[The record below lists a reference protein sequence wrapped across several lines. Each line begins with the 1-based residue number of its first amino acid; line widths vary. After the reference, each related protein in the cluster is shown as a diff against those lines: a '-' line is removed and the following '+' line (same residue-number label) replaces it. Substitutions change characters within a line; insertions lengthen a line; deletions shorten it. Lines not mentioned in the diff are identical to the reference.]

1 MYVVA
6 VSSRVEPTKP
16 EGEGLSSAEAGYGPA
31 MPTPPAE
38 IAGRYRVLEEAG
50 RGGMGAVYRCIDE
63 RLGREVAVKQVGR
76 MPGESVTD
84 QARALREAR
93 SSAALNHPNV
103 VSVYDSM
110 AEGDSVWLVMEYVAG
125 RTLSQMLREDGPL
138 SPHRAAWIGAQV
150 ADGLAAAHERGTTH
164 RDVKPGNVLVTKG
177 DRAKIS
183 DFGIARTTGEAS
195 LTQSGIL
202 TGTPGYFAPEI
213 ARGGDP
219 GPASDVWALG
229 ATLYHAVEGRPP
241 YGENPNALQLL
252 ARVAAEDPPAPERAG
267 VLAGPISRMLDRDPA
282 SRWSMA
288 DAAHALHRIHE
299 QTPEAGTQERTR
311 ALAAVP
317 ATVDPSPAGPA
328 AASSPA
334 SAPAPAPTAAETR
347 SRRRRP
353 AGIAALVAALVAV
366 VVVTAVALTQIGDD
380 PATTPTADD
389 ETPSDTSEPATPED
403 QTPRAAPRRPSPRRR
418 SPGRPRPSR
427 TRTSRT
433 SRGRRSRPRAVEETR
448 SPSSRTTTQSCPV
461 TPRRGTRCC
470 RRRTRSGSAM
480 ERTTGSGPASARS
493 PCRTAH
499 RRAEEPWTSRCCT
512 TAEAT
517 KYAGSTSSA
526 ARTAG

>member
-1 MYVVA
+1 
-6 VSSRVEPTKP
+6 
-16 EGEGLSSAEAGYGPA
+16 
-31 MPTPPAE
+31 MPTPPEE

-103 VSVYDSM
+103 VSVYDSI

-138 SPHRAAWIGAQV
+138 SPHQAAWIGAQV

-311 ALAAVP
+311 ALAAAP

-328 AASSPA
+328 AASSQA

-366 VVVTAVALTQIGDD
+366 VVVAAVALTQLGDD

-403 QTPRAAPRRPSPRRR
+403 QSPESSPEATESAPAESGPTETESDESQETQPAPGSGRAPVTFVEDYYAVL
-418 SPGRPRPSR
+418 PGDTEAGYSML
-427 TRTSRT
+427 
-433 SRGRRSRPRAVEETR
+433 
-448 SPSSRTTTQSCPV
+448 SPSYQERLSYGTYDGFWSGIGEV
-461 TPRRGTRCC
+461 TVQDSAPAGGGGAVDVTLLYDGGSEEVRRVYLERGPDGWLI
-470 RRRTRSGSAM
+470 SGD
-480 ERTTGSGPASARS
+480 EILG
-493 PCRTAH
+493 
-499 RRAEEPWTSRCCT
+499 
-512 TAEAT
+512 
-517 KYAGSTSSA
+517 
-526 ARTAG
+526 

>member
-1 MYVVA
+1 
-6 VSSRVEPTKP
+6 
-16 EGEGLSSAEAGYGPA
+16 
-31 MPTPPAE
+31 MPTPPEE

-103 VSVYDSM
+103 VSVYDSI
-110 AEGDSVWLVMEYVAG
+110 AEGESVWLVMEYVAG

-288 DAAHALHRIHE
+288 DAAHALHRMHE
-299 QTPEAGTQERTR
+299 QIPEAGTQERTR
-311 ALAAVP
+311 AFAAAP

-366 VVVTAVALTQIGDD
+366 VVVAAVALTQLGDD
-380 PATTPTADD
+380 PATTPTAED

-403 QTPRAAPRRPSPRRR
+403 QSPESSPEATESAPAESGATETESDEDESDESQETQPA
-418 SPGRPRPSR
+418 PGS
-427 TRTSRT
+427 
-433 SRGRRSRPRAVEETR
+433 GRNPVTFVEDYYAVLPGDTEAGYSML
-448 SPSSRTTTQSCPV
+448 SPSYQERLSYGAYDGFWSGIGEV
-461 TPRRGTRCC
+461 TVQDSAPAGGGGAVDVTLLYDGGSEEVRRVYLERGPDGWLI
-470 RRRTRSGSAM
+470 SGD
-480 ERTTGSGPASARS
+480 EILG
-493 PCRTAH
+493 
-499 RRAEEPWTSRCCT
+499 
-512 TAEAT
+512 
-517 KYAGSTSSA
+517 
-526 ARTAG
+526 